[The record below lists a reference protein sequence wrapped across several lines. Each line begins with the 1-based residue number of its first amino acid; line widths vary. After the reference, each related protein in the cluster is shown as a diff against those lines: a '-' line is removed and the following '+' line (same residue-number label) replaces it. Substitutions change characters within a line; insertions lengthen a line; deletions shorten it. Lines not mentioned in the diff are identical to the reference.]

1 MHWTRKRG
9 EAGGKLC
16 GLFRVLVSRVS
27 SKAVAWPRRV
37 PPCSV
42 LLAADPVRQP
52 PGSQVQAMVVG
63 CVPERQRSIFP
74 L

>member
-27 SKAVAWPRRV
+27 SKAIA
-37 PPCSV
+37 
-42 LLAADPVRQP
+42 
-52 PGSQVQAMVVG
+52 
-63 CVPERQRSIFP
+63 
-74 L
+74 